1 MELAR
6 LMFPFGLFQILIH
19 KVDCPEETVFRHLV
33 RRKNLNHPVHHFS
46 SQPCRN
52 IVLAEEHPRSVQGL
66 EYSVE
71 DILRVVL
78 GDLLGY
84 LLFEFRAEGCE
95 GKGLLND
102 HRAPVGVCVVLS
114 GCSP

>member
-1 MELAR
+1 
-6 LMFPFGLFQILIH
+6 MFPFGLFQILIH
-19 KVDCPEETVFRHLV
+19 EVDCPEETVLRHLI

-46 SQPCRN
+46 SQPCRY
-52 IVLAEEHPRSVQGL
+52 IVLAEEHSRSVQGL
-66 EYSVE
+66 KYSVK

-84 LLFEFRAEGCE
+84 LLFEFRAKGCE

-102 HRAPVGVCVVLS
+102 HREPVRVGVVL
-114 GCSP
+114 